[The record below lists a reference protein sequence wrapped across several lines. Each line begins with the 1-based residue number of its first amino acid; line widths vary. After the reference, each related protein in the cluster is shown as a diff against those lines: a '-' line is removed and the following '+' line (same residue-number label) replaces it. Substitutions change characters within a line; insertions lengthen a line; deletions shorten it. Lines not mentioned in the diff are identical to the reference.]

1 MIRQNRV
8 MTWAGWILTTFIG
21 LMLTMSAVMKFLKP
35 GDMVDQFTNKFGYP
49 AELINIIGILELGS
63 LVLFLIPQTSVLGA
77 ILLTGYFG
85 GAIATHVRIEDP
97 FFGGVL
103 GGVLVWLALFLR
115 DARIRAILPFR
126 TALARES
133 PTPPPA

>member
-1 MIRQNRV
+1 

-21 LMLTMSAVMKFLKP
+21 LMLTMSAIMKFLQP
-35 GDMVDQFTNKFGYP
+35 ADLVDQFKNKFEYP
-49 AELINIIGILELGS
+49 VHLINTIGVLELGS

-85 GAIATHVRIEDP
+85 GAIATHVRVEDP
-97 FFGGVL
+97 FFGGVI

-115 DARIRAILPFR
+115 DSRIRAILPFR
-126 TALARES
+126 TAPTSDS
-133 PTPPPA
+133 PAPPPA